1 MAMADHGDTTREAPI
16 PSPWVLVAMVLGSSI
31 AFIDF
36 TVVNVALPALQRGLG
51 ATVADAEWVVEAY
64 ALLLAALILAGGSL
78 GDHYGRRRIYLLG
91 VAGFAAAS
99 AGCGLAPSI
108 GALIAWRAVQGAAA
122 ALLVPGGLAILA
134 AVYPPD
140 RRGRAIGTWSG
151 ATSITTAMGPLAG
164 GWLIDHASWRW
175 AFFLNLPLA
184 AAVLLLTLRHVPES
198 RDPDARRLDPVG
210 VLLATLGL
218 GGLTYGLT
226 EAPRLGAAHPAV
238 WGTLLAGAAALAG
251 FLAVEAR
258 AHEPMMPLGLFRS
271 RTFAGTNLLTFCLY
285 GGLGGALFFLPFNLI
300 QVQGYSATAA
310 GATFLPL
317 SLLLFL
323 LSGRAGALADR
334 RGARLLLVAGPA
346 IAAAGLAL
354 LALPGVGGSYWLSY
368 LPAVTV
374 LGLGMA
380 ASVAPLTTAVMG
392 AVEVSHAGLASGINN
407 AVSRVASLM
416 AIAILGLV
424 VQLAFG
430 ISFEHRLDRLALP
443 AAART
448 ALAQQR
454 DRMAAATL
462 PAGLDPRQTH
472 AARAALDGAF
482 VDAFRV
488 AMLCGAALALLAAAC
503 AAITLGAPPS
513 PSAAAAAADPADPGT
528 PGDRPPPA

>member
-1 MAMADHGDTTREAPI
+1 MPDPDPVNAKNASD
-16 PSPWVLVAMVLGSSI
+16 PSPWLLVAMVLGSAM
-31 AFIDF
+31 AFIDS
-36 TVVNVALPALQRGLG
+36 TVVNVALPALQHGLG

-78 GDHYGRRRIYLLG
+78 GDHYGRRRVYLVG
-91 VAGFAAAS
+91 VAGFAVAS
-99 AGCGLAPSI
+99 AGCGLAPAV

-134 AVYPPD
+134 AVYPPE

-151 ATSITTAMGPLAG
+151 ASSITTAAGPLAG

-184 AAVLLLTLRHVPES
+184 AAVLLLTWRHVPES

-226 EAPRLGAAHPAV
+226 EAPSLGIGHPAV
-238 WGTLLAGAAALAG
+238 WGTLLGGAAALAG
-251 FLAVEAR
+251 FVAAEAR
-258 AHEPMMPLGLFRS
+258 VPEPMMPLGLFRS
-271 RTFAGTNLLTFCLY
+271 RSFTGANLLTFFLY

-310 GATFLPL
+310 GAAFLPL
-317 SLLLFL
+317 ALMLFL
-323 LSGRAGALADR
+323 LSRRAGTLADR
-334 RGARLLLVAGPA
+334 YGARPLLVAGPA
-346 IAAAGLAL
+346 LAAAGLAL
-354 LALPGVGGSYWLSY
+354 LAVPGTGGSYWRSY
-368 LPAVTV
+368 FPAVAV

-380 ASVAPLTTAVMG
+380 ASVAPLTTTVMG
-392 AVEVSHAGLASGINN
+392 TVEVRHTGLASGVNN
-407 AVSRVASLM
+407 AVSRVAGLM
-416 AIAILGLV
+416 AIAVLGLA

-430 ISFEHRLDRLALP
+430 ISFDRRLEHLDLP
-443 AAART
+443 APARA

-454 DRMAAATL
+454 SRMAAATL
-462 PAGLDPRQTH
+462 PAGLDPRQAK

-488 AMLCGAALALLAAAC
+488 AMLCGAALTLLASVC
-503 AAITLGAPPS
+503 AWATLGR
-513 PSAAAAAADPADPGT
+513 
-528 PGDRPPPA
+528 DRSSTG